1 MYTNELLFSV
11 KTIIICLTQEAPL
24 MALKQESKKQSVFLK
39 IKVYP
44 DCCVEDRVA
53 KRDH

>member
-1 MYTNELLFSV
+1 MGPSCAMYSLGFT
-11 KTIIICLTQEAPL
+11 KKHCGKPL